1 MKMKMFYLLNYI
13 LVILKVSC
21 DQTCRHHK
29 KMEMF
34 PRNPIKQEG
43 EPVIYHYRNIFKKEK
58 VPGCEQ
64 CETYLGYSN
73 KGCNYVEGCEDYTC
87 QLYYEKCCCKDPD
100 LVEIK

>member
-1 MKMKMFYLLNYI
+1 MKMFYLLNYI

-58 VPGCEQ
+58 V
-64 CETYLGYSN
+64 LSN
-73 KGCNYVEGCEDYTC
+73 K
-87 QLYYEKCCCKDPD
+87 LL
-100 LVEIK
+100 LVPKVSSVIFLVTQTSQKNLKYFFPRTTT